1 MASVRELKTTWQLRF
16 YDESRTPTET
26 TQSVPKSEY
35 TESQAREE
43 ADWRQHL
50 YDRGEHDPWVQD
62 HPGQAARSESLTLQE
77 AVERYVEE
85 KRAAGRRGEQGGWSE
100 KTYRSDAQKLRAFA
114 LDAGPRT
121 LLSNVRRSHVQNW
134 VYESHLAGATKR
146 GRWIL
151 LRAMFGWMEDRG
163 WMDAP
168 ENTQLMPGKPQA
180 KRKIRVTLTPE
191 QLETL
196 CTAYDVLMTAKVEQN
211 KHTTTA
217 GVGWHTDA
225 WRLTYY
231 QGFRR
236 SELLELRVRNVL
248 LEQEMIQVGDS
259 DYQQKGRH
267 ETLIP
272 LTQPAKEILGPY
284 LKGSAGAARDRD
296 ERVFKT
302 PETNDRVSKF
312 FRRTVDFAA
321 DPTGEGAP
329 GDVTLQPADVP
340 FEPLDEDPSEVD
352 FYTLRHSCATYW
364 LRQRR
369 RLIWVNQ
376 LLRHKDI
383 STTMEYVHLLPTDL
397 RAMYQ
402 AGAETENQTGRK

>member
-1 MASVRELKTTWQLRF
+1 MLF
-16 YDESRTPTET
+16 
-26 TQSVPKSEY
+26 
-35 TESQAREE
+35 
-43 ADWRQHL
+43 
-50 YDRGEHDPWVQD
+50 
-62 HPGQAARSESLTLQE
+62 RS
-77 AVERYVEE
+77 
-85 KRAAGRRGEQGGWSE
+85 
-100 KTYRSDAQKLRAFA
+100 
-114 LDAGPRT
+114 
-121 LLSNVRRSHVQNW
+121 
-134 VYESHLAGATKR
+134 
-146 GRWIL
+146 
-151 LRAMFGWMEDRG
+151 
-163 WMDAP
+163 
-168 ENTQLMPGKPQA
+168 
-180 KRKIRVTLTPE
+180 
-191 QLETL
+191 
-196 CTAYDVLMTAKVEQN
+196 
-211 KHTTTA
+211 
-217 GVGWHTDA
+217 
-225 WRLTYY
+225 LTYY

-248 LEQEMIQVGDS
+248 LEEEMIQVGDS
-259 DYQQKGRH
+259 DYQQKGQR

-272 LTQPAKEILGPY
+272 LTQPAKEIPRPY

-302 PETNDRVSKF
+302 PQTNDRVSKF

-340 FEPLDEDPSEVD
+340 FEPLGEDPSEVD

-402 AGAETENQTGRK
+402 AGPEE

>member
-35 TESQAREE
+35 TEAQAREE
-43 ADWRQHL
+43 AGWRQHL

-62 HPGQAARSESLTLQE
+62 HPGQAAQVESLTLQE
-77 AVERYVEE
+77 AVERYVEK
-85 KRAAGRRGEQGGWSE
+85 KRAAGRRGEKGGWSE

-114 LDAGPRT
+114 LHAGPRT

-134 VYESHLAGATKR
+134 VYQDRLAGATKR

-180 KRKIRVTLTPE
+180 RRKIRVTLTPE
-191 QLETL
+191 QLEKL

-211 KHTTTA
+211 KHTSTA
-217 GVGWHTDA
+217 GVSWHTDA

-248 LEQEMIQVGDS
+248 LEEEMIQVGDK
-259 DYQQKGRH
+259 DYQQKGQR

-272 LTQPAKEILGPY
+272 LTRPAKEILKPY
-284 LKGSAGAARDRD
+284 VRDSSGEARDRD
-296 ERVFKT
+296 ERVFNT
-302 PETNDRVSKF
+302 PQTNDRVSKF

-321 DPTGEGAP
+321 DPTGEATAKGSP
-329 GDVTLQPADVP
+329 DDVSLQEADVP
-340 FEPLDEDPSEVD
+340 FEPFDEDPSAVD

-369 RLIWVNQ
+369 RLIWVNR

-402 AGAETENQTGRK
+402 TGAS